1 MNQRFEDLTIE
12 TAEDKNGQ
20 FIILSQDGG
29 GNTETVAIHEI
40 HLRYMAE
47 KWGLIEKSDPQT
59 KTTVA
64 TLQRRLLALRAR
76 METLHD
82 YLVNNSDHKH
92 ADLTYEVTYATATL
106 DLADEFCAEFECANQ
121 PSEASPSTVAASPA
135 LHAQIELV

>member
-1 MNQRFEDLTIE
+1 LKRLKT
-12 TAEDKNGQ
+12 KKGQ

-47 KWGLIEKSDPQT
+47 KLGLIEKSDLQI
-59 KTTVA
+59 KTTIA
-64 TLQRRLLALRAR
+64 TLQRRLLSLRAR
-76 METLHD
+76 MAALHD

-106 DLADEFCAEFECANQ
+106 DLADEFCAEFECAGE
-121 PSEASPSTVAASPA
+121 PSEASASTMVASPA

>member
-1 MNQRFEDLTIE
+1 MNQRFGGLTIE

-40 HLRYMAE
+40 HLRYVAE
-47 KWGLIEKSDPQT
+47 KLGLIEKSDPQIKMT
-59 KTTVA
+59 IA
-64 TLQRRLLALRAR
+64 TLQRRLMSLRAR
-76 METLHD
+76 MAALHD

-106 DLADEFCAEFECANQ
+106 DLADEFCAEFECASE
-121 PSEASPSTVAASPA
+121 PSDASPSTTAVSPV
-135 LHAQIELV
+135 LRAQIELV